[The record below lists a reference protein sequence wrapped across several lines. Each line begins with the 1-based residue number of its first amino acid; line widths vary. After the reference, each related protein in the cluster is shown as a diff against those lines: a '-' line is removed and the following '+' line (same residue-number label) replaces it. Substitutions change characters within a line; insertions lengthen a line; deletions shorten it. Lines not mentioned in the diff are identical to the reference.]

1 VPELASHA
9 HLGTQNW
16 TAPRADIGFA
26 SVYLPP
32 VLRLA
37 LRSVRAHWRRFA
49 LTTIAVVVG
58 VGFVVGSFVLTDS
71 LSNSITRLLNESTGK
86 ISFVIRP
93 SSSGG
98 RGGLGALG
106 GADIGGGG
114 GGTSSGVPQSLAST
128 VAAVPGVAQVDP
140 SIARS
145 AQLLG
150 KAGQA
155 SDFDFSAL
163 SNWPAHPDM
172 TSLRLVSGRAPTGPG
187 DVVIDSAT
195 AADRG
200 YHLGSPVKIATRKGV
215 VEARIVGLAQRGSG
229 DLGVAGSILAFSL
242 PRSIELG
249 GNDLGKV
256 DSILVQVAPGADKTA
271 VSDRITAAIGPNMAV
286 LDADTLFADAKA
298 RIQDRLSSFN
308 NLMLGFAAVTLF
320 VSMFLIWNTFSMVV
334 AQRRREIALLR
345 AVGASGGQVA
355 GSVVGEAAVVGLVA
369 SVLGILIGILLAMG
383 LRALLSTFSF
393 SLPSGGLQL
402 QPRTIWAA
410 FGVGLVVTLLSVIG
424 PARRSTRVPPVA
436 LMQEASVPVPRA
448 GRFAPIVG
456 SLLIVIGL
464 YFALHGM
471 LTTTL
476 TTGSRAKNI
485 GLGAGCVVVGVTAI
499 SRFLTSP
506 VVGFL
511 GAPFRRLGGVASSL
525 ARRNAVRDPRR
536 TAATAAALMIG
547 LALVATTLVLGASV
561 KTAFGGALRASIT
574 ADVVVSADGVVPF
587 DDASLGEIAGT
598 HGVKRSVPLAFGR
611 SSTGPA
617 TQGQVTASSL
627 RNDRRNRI
635 GVTVANIA
643 DIQQVTDPQFVTG
656 GWPTADDQI
665 AIAKSYADDN
675 HLAVG
680 RTIQLRNGTTVRP
693 VTISGIYS
701 RDEILDD
708 SVASP
713 ATAAG
718 ITRDTPQTNLVMVQT
733 TEPPTTAVLNDLKR
747 ATASIPNST
756 ARTADGYVDSQTGA
770 LDIVLGIVDVLL
782 LFAIGVAGIGVAN
795 TLALSVV
802 ERTRELG
809 LLRVVGMHRR
819 SMRRM
824 VRVEGILVALFGGV
838 LGLVLGIGFGSAI
851 AVALPVDTAV
861 LTFPSLRLVLLFV
874 AAGVLGILAAAM
886 PARRAARLDVL
897 AAIAEN

>member
-1 VPELASHA
+1 MSGSDGQTVALIHRT
-9 HLGTQNW
+9 GG
-16 TAPRADIGFA
+16 RADIVSG

-32 VLRLA
+32 VVRLA

-71 LSNSITRLLNESTGK
+71 LATSINRLLAEATGK

-93 SSSGG
+93 GVSGG

-106 GADIGGGG
+106 GAGVGGANA
-114 GGTSSGVPQSLAST
+114 GVPETLLSS
-128 VAAVPGVAQVDP
+128 VAAVPGVAAADP

-155 SDFDFSAL
+155 SDFDFSSL

-172 TSLRLVSGRAPTGPG
+172 TALKLVSGRAPTRPG
-187 DVVIDSAT
+187 DVVIDTAT

-200 YHLGSPVKIATRKGV
+200 YHLGSAVKVATRKGV
-215 VEARIVGLAQRGSG
+215 VEARVVGLAQRGSG

-242 PRSIELG
+242 PRAIELG
-249 GNDLGKV
+249 DNAPGLI
-256 DSILVQVAPGADKTA
+256 DSILVRVAPGADKAA
-271 VSDRITAAIGPNMAV
+271 VSQRIATVVGPNLSV

-298 RIQDRLSSFN
+298 RIQERLSAFN

-345 AVGASGGQVA
+345 AVGASGAQVA

-369 SVLGILIGILLAMG
+369 SAVGIAIGVLLAVG

-393 SLPSGGLQL
+393 SLPSSALRL
-402 QPRTIWAA
+402 EPRTIWAA
-410 FGVGLVVTLLSVIG
+410 FAVGLGVTLVSVIG
-424 PARRSTRVPPVA
+424 PSRRATRVPPVA
-436 LMQEASVPVPRA
+436 LMQEASVPVALA
-448 GRFAPIVG
+448 GRLAPILGSVFIAVG
-456 SLLIVIGL
+456 M
-464 YFALHGM
+464 YFALHGI

-485 GLGAGCVVVGVTAI
+485 ALGAGLVVIGVTAI

-511 GAPFRRLGGVASSL
+511 GTPFRRFGGVAAGL

-561 KTAFGGALRASIT
+561 KTAFGGALRASIKS
-574 ADVVVSADGVVPF
+574 DVVVSADGVVPF
-587 DDASLGEIAGT
+587 DDASLAEITAT
-598 HGVKRSVPLAFGR
+598 AGVKKAVPLGFGR
-611 SSTGPA
+611 ASTGVGLGGGG
-617 TQGQVTASSL
+617 GQVTEGSL
-627 RNDRRNRI
+627 QADRRNRI
-635 GVTVANIA
+635 GVTIA
-643 DIQQVTDPQFVTG
+643 DIADLERVTDPQFLSG
-656 GWPTADDQI
+656 GWPTGDAQI
-665 AIAKSYADDN
+665 AIAKSYADERR
-675 HLAVG
+675 LALGDRLV
-680 RTIQLRNGTTVRP
+680 LRNDPTVRT

-708 SVASP
+708 AVASP

-718 ITRDTPQTNLVMVQT
+718 ITRDTPVTNLVLVT
-733 TEPPTTAVLNDLKR
+733 TTGPPTTTVLNDLKQ

-756 ARTADGYVDSQTGA
+756 ARTADGYVENETGA
-770 LDIVLGIVDVLL
+770 LDLVLGIVDVLL
-782 LFAIGVAGIGVAN
+782 LFAIGVAGIGIAN

-809 LLRVVGMHRR
+809 LLRAVGMHRR

-824 VRVEGILVALFGGV
+824 VRVEGVLVALFGGV
-838 LGLVLGIGFGSAI
+838 LGLVLGVGFGSAI
-851 AVALPVDTAV
+851 AIALPVDTAV

-874 AAGVLGILAAAM
+874 AAGLLGVVAAAM

-897 AAIAEN
+897 AAIAET

>member
-1 VPELASHA
+1 
-9 HLGTQNW
+9 
-16 TAPRADIGFA
+16 
-26 SVYLPP
+26 

-37 LRSVRAHWRRFA
+37 IRSVRAHWRRFA
-49 LTTIAVVVG
+49 LTTVAVVVG

-71 LSNSITRLLNESTGK
+71 LASSINRLLSDATGK
-86 ISFVIRP
+86 ISFVVRP
-93 SSSGG
+93 ASSGG
-98 RGGLGALG
+98 RGGLAAIG
-106 GADIGGGG
+106 GEDIGGGG
-114 GGTSSGVPQSLAST
+114 GGGGGAGVPESLLAP
-128 VAAVPGVAQVDP
+128 VAAVPGVAEVDP

-155 SDFDFSAL
+155 SDFDFSSL

-172 TSLRLVSGRAPTGPG
+172 TALKLVSGRAPVGPD
-187 DVVIDSAT
+187 DVVLDTAT

-200 YHLGSPVKIATRKGV
+200 YHLGSAVQVATRKGV
-215 VEARIVGLAQRGSG
+215 VEARVVGLAQRGSG
-229 DLGVAGSILAFSL
+229 DLGVAGSILVFSL
-242 PRSIELG
+242 PRAVELG
-249 GNDLGKV
+249 GNDPGKV
-256 DSILVQVAPGADKTA
+256 DSILVRLAPGADKTA
-271 VSDRITAAIGPNMAV
+271 VAQGIATVVGPGFSA

-345 AVGASGGQVA
+345 AVGASGAQVA

-369 SVLGILIGILLAMG
+369 SAVGIAIGVLLAIG

-393 SLPSGGLQL
+393 SLPSSGFRLE
-402 QPRTIWAA
+402 PRTIVAA
-410 FGVGLVVTLLSVIG
+410 FAVGLGVTLVSVIG

-436 LMQEASVPVPRA
+436 LMQEASVPVARA
-448 GRFAPIVG
+448 GRVAPILG
-456 SLLIVIGL
+456 SASIAIGL
-464 YFALHGM
+464 YFALHGI

-485 GLGAGCVVVGVTAI
+485 ALGAALVIIGVTAI

-511 GAPFRRLGGVASSL
+511 GAPFRRFGGVASGL

-561 KTAFGGALRASIT
+561 KTAFGGALRASIK
-574 ADVVVSADGVVPF
+574 ADAVVSADGVVPF
-587 DDASLGEIAGT
+587 DDAALAEIAST
-598 HGVKRSVPLAFGR
+598 KGVKAAVPLGFGR
-611 SSTGPA
+611 AATGSDVGD
-617 TQGQVTASSL
+617 GQVSQDSL

-635 GVTVANIA
+635 GLTIANIA
-643 DIQQVTDPQFVTG
+643 DLNRVTDPQFLSG
-656 GWPTADDQI
+656 GWPTGDAQI
-665 AIAKSYADDN
+665 AIAKSYADEQ
-675 HLAVG
+675 HLTQGQTLV
-680 RTIQLRNGTTVRP
+680 LRNGTTTRT
-693 VTISGIYS
+693 VTISGIYG

-708 SVASP
+708 AVASP
-713 ATAAG
+713 TTATG
-718 ITRDTPQTNLVMVQT
+718 MTRDVPVTNLVLVT
-733 TEPPTTAVLNDLKR
+733 TTGSPTTTVLNGLKR
-747 ATASIPNST
+747 ASASIPNST
-756 ARTADGYVDSQTGA
+756 ARTADGYVANETGA
-770 LDIVLGIVDVLL
+770 LDLVLGIVDVLL
-782 LFAIGVAGIGVAN
+782 LFAIGVAGIGIAN

-809 LLRVVGMHRR
+809 LLRAVGMHRR

-824 VRVEGILVALFGGV
+824 VRVEGVLVALFGGV
-838 LGLVLGIGFGSAI
+838 LGLVLGVGFGSAI
-851 AVALPVDTAV
+851 AIALPVDTAV

-874 AAGVLGILAAAM
+874 AAGLLGVVAAAM

-897 AAIAEN
+897 AAIAET